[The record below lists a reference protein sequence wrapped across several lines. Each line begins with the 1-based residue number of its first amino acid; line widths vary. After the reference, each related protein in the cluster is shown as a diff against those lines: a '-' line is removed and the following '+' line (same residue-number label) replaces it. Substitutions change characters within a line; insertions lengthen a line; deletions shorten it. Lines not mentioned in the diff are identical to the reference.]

1 MGLIKFQTDYYF
13 IFYFFFVKFLQQIVT
28 MGFDTLHPLQYSRIT
43 DAETLLRDRFVYEEQ
58 NEIKTWHHKR
68 RKRITDIENDL
79 SYQFRGQ
86 FVVTRPR
93 IQRSV
98 KPVVVAKRY
107 AKGMYRT
114 ANYKLACCPVDFD
127 GVYRSEDGLYEKQMY
142 PTLVEI
148 HSTRRSFRVPIQ
160 VDHVQFIKNLEDPE
174 LVPRE
179 RKPDEADETNDNE
192 QTPVSQAEK
201 TRRQKKLNKK
211 KKSVV
216 EAELNNTKPIV
227 FKGLYTGNK
236 YDINGEVI
244 SAAHKVSEMSFK
256 SAFNEDSRN
265 SKERYVNDVQ
275 PVVDAIERG
284 VADFQFYH
292 PLPGEPRHEKVG
304 MGVTEPV
311 IEAHSQQSTLMRN
324 AYLREW
330 DRELA
335 GLERIC
341 APTDLPTILRDP
353 PRVTKLID
361 TLSFKTRRFL
371 SKNNDRHDNVRVM
384 YQEKKDG
391 RLRSR
396 VSHALSAI
404 VLKTIMD
411 PVSDMNVLANAFPL
425 LLRAPGTSIRDVW
438 TIGLELL
445 TWRRTQGEYDGLQRT
460 KDEDFLEWLFINYQ
474 SAKVL
479 KASHSINR
487 DRMSGPEFFPHL
499 IIQKLRFGDP
509 KSAIE
514 RIDEALLESRFS
526 DNPVI
531 HFFRGVAC
539 CQLIKRRRQ
548 EDPKAV
554 VSNEIRTLIE
564 TARHSFDTA
573 REKGGVFPEHILGFE
588 LRDIIG
594 EYEDKDASENTD
606 DDSAR
611 DIDDDG
617 NGIIKKENNKTTE
630 EPHNTAILH
639 HVYTPFN
646 ISSTRY

>member
-1 MGLIKFQTDYYF
+1 
-13 IFYFFFVKFLQQIVT
+13 
-28 MGFDTLHPLQYSRIT
+28 MGFDTLHPLQYARIS

-58 NEIKTWHHKR
+58 NEIKTWYHKR
-68 RKRITDIENDL
+68 RKRIPDIERDL
-79 SYQFRGQ
+79 SYEFRGQ

-98 KPVVVAKRY
+98 KPAVVAKRY
-107 AKGMYRT
+107 VKGMYRT

-127 GVYRSEDGLYEKQMY
+127 GVYRSADGLYEKQMY
-142 PTLVEI
+142 PKLVETP
-148 HSTRRSFRVPIQ
+148 STRRSFWAPIQ

-179 RKPDEADETNDNE
+179 RKPDEADETNDKE

-211 KKSVV
+211 KAAA

-265 SKERYVNDVQ
+265 SKERYVNEVL

-292 PLPGEPRHEKVG
+292 PLPGEPRLEKMG

-335 GLERIC
+335 GLERIS

-371 SKNNDRHDNVRVM
+371 NKNNDRHDNVRVM
-384 YQEKKDG
+384 HQEKKDG

-411 PVSDMNVLANAFPL
+411 PVPDMNVLANAFPL

-499 IIQKLRFGDP
+499 IIQKLRFDNP

-531 HFFRGVAC
+531 HFFRGVAY
-539 CQLIKRRRQ
+539 CQLIKQRRQ
-548 EDPKAV
+548 ENPDAFIT
-554 VSNEIRTLIE
+554 NEINTLIE
-564 TARHSFDTA
+564 TARDCFDTA
-573 REKGGVFPEHILGFE
+573 REKGGVFPEHILDFE
-588 LRDIIG
+588 LRHITG
-594 EYEDKDASENTD
+594 ESEDKDAGENTD
-606 DDSAR
+606 DASAR
-611 DIDDDG
+611 DIDDAG
-617 NGIIKKENNKTTE
+617 NGTTKRETNKITE
-630 EPHNTAILH
+630 ESHNTVILH

-646 ISSTRY
+646 IRTTRY